1 MGGPVRGMRARVG
14 WWCLLALLL
23 GAGAR
28 PVAAQDDFYRGKTI
42 RIVVGFGPG
51 GGYDTYS
58 RAIARHLGR
67 HVPGA
72 PAVVVENMP
81 GAAGLLA
88 ANTVYRAGRPDG
100 LTIVNFHGNHI
111 LVQLLER
118 EGVAFDARKFAWIGT
133 PTRET
138 TVCALTRASGVTSAA
153 QWMAVPAPIKL
164 GSLGPGDTAHDS
176 PRVLQ
181 AALGLPIHL
190 VRGYKGTPEIRL
202 AAEAGEIAGGCWQW
216 ESIKVTWR
224 NALDAGQVAVV
235 LQVSPRALPDLPRVP
250 LAFDLARTEDARQLL
265 RFGIV
270 VPTTI
275 ARVYALPPA
284 TPADRVRTLRA
295 AFLATLRDPQFVAET
310 RQIKLDVDPIPGDEL
325 ERLVG
330 ELFELEPAVTAKLR
344 ELLR

>member
-1 MGGPVRGMRARVG
+1 MNGRPRRLA
-14 WWCLLALLL
+14 WWCVLVLML

-28 PVAAQDDFYRGKTI
+28 AVDAQDDFYRGKTI

-51 GGYDTYS
+51 GGYDAYS

-72 PAVVVENMP
+72 PTVVVENMP
-81 GAAGLLA
+81 GADGLLA
-88 ANTVYRAGRPDG
+88 ANTVFHAARPDG
-100 LTIVNFHGNHI
+100 LTIVNFDGNHI
-111 LVQLLER
+111 MGQFLGR
-118 EGVAFDARKFAWIGT
+118 DGITFDARKFVWLGT

-138 TVCALTRASGVTSAA
+138 TVCVLTRASGVASAE
-153 QWMAVPAPIKL
+153 QWMAVATPIKL

-190 VRGYKGTPEIRL
+190 VRGYRGTPEIRL

-224 NALDAGQVAVV
+224 NALVANQVAVV
-235 LQVSPRALPDLPRVP
+235 LQAGSRALPDLPKVP
-250 LAFDLARTEDARQLL
+250 LALDLAKTDEARQLL
-265 RFGIV
+265 RFGII

-275 ARVYALPPA
+275 ARVYALPPM
-284 TPADRVRTLRA
+284 TPAERVRTLRP
-295 AFLATLRDPQFVAET
+295 AFLMTLRDPQFLAET
-310 RQIKLDVDPIPGDEL
+310 EKIKLDVDPIPGEEL

-330 ELFELEPAVTAKLR
+330 ELFQLDPAVTAKLR
-344 ELLR
+344 ELLQ